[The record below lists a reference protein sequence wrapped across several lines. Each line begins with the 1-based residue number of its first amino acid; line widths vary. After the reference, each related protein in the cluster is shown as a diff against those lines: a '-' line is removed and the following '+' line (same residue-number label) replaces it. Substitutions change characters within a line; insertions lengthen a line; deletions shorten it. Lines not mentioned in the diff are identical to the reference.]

1 MTKTKLFLPLFV
13 ILVMGMAT
21 SAFAQLNCD
30 VASTPVSRASATG
43 HTEQV
48 GDLSFTCAG
57 GATQTFPAVITINYP
72 GLANITNNTTNPTIH
87 PIVITGLTGFP
98 GGAPTVTSVSNTTA
112 QIVIQIPAQPA
123 PAVANTFTLTGVLAS
138 LVGTG
143 LTSLQ
148 ANVSVNPG
156 SNVLITAGQN
166 VATVITSVQPTPI
179 SAAGQAAPALYFS
192 GTGLAVPGRANTVFT
207 ITENYI
213 DFFRNNS
220 VTQYATATHDTQ
232 LLITFSGLPAGAFL
246 TGCGAVANPGTL
258 GVNVVTAP
266 TGGAP
271 NVLLLDF
278 GPDLNLGVVET
289 VTVTCTGLN
298 APTTLPTTA
307 TTVTAT
313 VTAAP
318 IGTAFCTSPAGTT
331 GSATGTFVCVSSGTN
346 ALPGAGAV
354 PRFANTPVSI
364 GTVLS
369 FTPNTTTMII
379 PYALGD
385 PSASPPAG
393 TFDTGI
399 AIANTSTDVVGT
411 ASIFPAGGANAQTGT
426 ITFSFFPND
435 GVAANRFS
443 FTTPSIA
450 AGASYVA
457 NVSDILKAAGRTASF
472 SGYIIAVANF
482 TNAHGMAF
490 VYGGTAA
497 GRLTSASDVLVIP
510 SPILSAR
517 NLTSSS
523 NPGATNTTGIN
534 AVVEG
539 TTK

>member
-21 SAFAQLNCD
+21 SAFAQLSCD

-43 HTEQV
+43 HTEEV
-48 GDLSFTCAG
+48 GDLIFNCTG
-57 GATQTFPAVITINYP
+57 GAVGTLQAILTVNYP
-72 GLANITNNTTNPTIH
+72 GLSSITNNTTSPAAH
-87 PIVITGLTGFP
+87 PIVIPPASLVGFP
-98 GGAPTVTSVSNTTA
+98 GGIPTVTSVSNQTA
-112 QIVIQIPAQPA
+112 QIVITIPPQPA
-123 PAVANTFTLTGVLAS
+123 PAAVNSFSLTGVLAS

-179 SAAGQAAPALYFS
+179 SAAGPAVAALYFS
-192 GTGLAVPGRANTVFT
+192 GTGLAVPGRATTTFT

-213 DFFRNNS
+213 DFFRNS
-220 VTQYATATHDTQ
+220 SPTQYALSSNDTE
-232 LLITFSGLPAGAFL
+232 LLVTFSGLPTGAFL
-246 TGCGAVANPGTL
+246 TGCTAVANPGAIP
-258 GVNVVTAP
+258 VNVTGPTA
-266 TGGAP
+266 GAP
-271 NVLLLDF
+271 STMTLDF
-278 GPDLNLGVVET
+278 AADLSLGAVET
-289 VTVTCTGLN
+289 VTVTCLGLN

-307 TTVTAT
+307 TAVTAT

-318 IGTAFCTSPAGTT
+318 VGTAFCTTAAGTT
-331 GSATGTFVCVSSGTN
+331 GSPTGTFVCISTAGSR
-346 ALPGAGAV
+346 PGAV
-354 PRFANTPVSI
+354 PRYANVPVSI
-364 GTVLS
+364 GTILN

-385 PSASPPAG
+385 PSATPPAG

-411 ASIFPAGGANAQTGT
+411 TSIFAAGGATAQSGT

-443 FTTPSIA
+443 FTTPAIA

-510 SPILSAR
+510 SPILSPR
-517 NLTSSS
+517 T
-523 NPGATNTTGIN
+523 ATGGLGF
-534 AVVEG
+534 VVDA

>member
-57 GATQTFPAVITINYP
+57 GATPTQAAVITINYP
-72 GLANITNNTTNPTIH
+72 GLSNITNNTTGPASH
-87 PIVITGLTGFP
+87 PIVITGLVGFP

-123 PAVANTFTLTGVLAS
+123 PAAANTFTLTGVLAS

-143 LTSLQ
+143 LTTLQ

-179 SAAGQAAPALYFS
+179 SAAGPAIPALYFS
-192 GTGLAVPGRANTVFT
+192 GTGLAVPGRATTTFT

-213 DFFRNNS
+213 DFFRNS
-220 VTQYATATHDTQ
+220 SATQYATSSNDTE

-246 TGCGAVANPGTL
+246 TGCSAVSNTTPPVGAGTGL
-258 GVNVVTAP
+258 NVVTAP
-266 TGGAP
+266 SAAAP
-271 NVLLLDF
+271 TVLVLDFAADLLL
-278 GPDLNLGVVET
+278 GAVET
-289 VTVTCTGLN
+289 ITVTCTGLN

-307 TTVTAT
+307 TAVTAT

-318 IGTAFCTSPAGTT
+318 VGTAFCTTAAGTT
-331 GSATGTFVCVSSGTN
+331 GSATGTFVCLSTAGSR
-346 ALPGAGAV
+346 PGAV

-364 GTVLS
+364 GTVLN

-385 PSASPPAG
+385 PSATPAAG
-393 TFDTGI
+393 VFDTGI

-411 ASIFPAGGANAQTGT
+411 ASIFPAGGATAQTGT

-443 FTTPSIA
+443 FTTPAIA

-457 NVSDILKAAGRTASF
+457 NVSDILKLAGRTASF

-497 GRLTSASDVLVIP
+497 SRLTSASDVLVIP

-517 NLTSSS
+517 T
-523 NPGATNTTGIN
+523 ATGGIGF
-534 AVVEG
+534 VVDA

>member
-1 MTKTKLFLPLFV
+1 MTKMKIFMPLVV

-21 SAFAQLNCD
+21 SAFAQLSCN
-30 VASTPVSRASATG
+30 VASTPVSRATATG

-48 GDLSFTCAG
+48 GDLIFNCTG
-57 GATQTFPAVITINYP
+57 GATPTLAAVITINYP
-72 GLANITNNTTNPTIH
+72 GLTNITNNNTTPAIH
-87 PIVITGLTGFP
+87 PIVIANVVGFP
-98 GGAPTVTSVSNTTA
+98 GGAPTFGSVSNTTG
-112 QIVIQIPAQPA
+112 QIVINLPAQPA
-123 PAVANTFTLTGVLAS
+123 PAAVNSFSLTGVLSS

-143 LTSLQ
+143 LTSLT
-148 ANVSVNPG
+148 ANVSVNPS

-179 SAAGQAAPALYFS
+179 SAAPGAPTALYFS

-213 DFFRNNS
+213 DFFRNFS
-220 VTQYATATHDTQ
+220 ATQYATATHDTQ

-246 TGCGAVANPGTL
+246 TGCGAVATGGPTPPA
-258 GVNVVTAP
+258 VNVVTAP
-266 TGGAP
+266 SALAP
-271 NVLLLDF
+271 TILLLDF
-278 GPDLNLGVVET
+278 AADAQLGVIET
-289 VTVTCTGLN
+289 ITVTCTGLN

-307 TTVTAT
+307 TAVTAT

-318 IGTAFCTSPAGTT
+318 VGTAFCTPGTT
-331 GSATGTFVCVSSGTN
+331 VCGTAGTN
-346 ALPGAGAV
+346 ALPGTGAV
-354 PRFANTPVSI
+354 PRFANTPVSV

-385 PSASPPAG
+385 PAANPPAG

-399 AIANTSTDVVGT
+399 AIANTSTDIVGT
-411 ASIFPAGGANAQTGT
+411 ASIFAAGGATAQTGT
-426 ITFSFFPND
+426 VTFSFFPND

-443 FTTPSIA
+443 FTTAAIA

-457 NVSDILKAAGRTASF
+457 NVSDILKQAGRTTAF

-482 TNAHGMAF
+482 TNGHGMSF

-510 SPILSAR
+510 SPILSPR
-517 NLTSSS
+517 T
-523 NPGATNTTGIN
+523 ATGGV
-534 AVVEG
+534 AFVVDA

>member
-57 GATQTFPAVITINYP
+57 GATATSAAVVTINYP
-72 GLANITNNTTNPTIH
+72 GLAAITNNTTNPPIH
-87 PIVITGLTGFP
+87 PIVITGVTGFP
-98 GGAPTVTSVSNTTA
+98 GGGPTVTSVSNTTG
-112 QIVIQIPAQPA
+112 QIVIQIPAQPV

-143 LTSLQ
+143 LTTLT

-179 SAAGQAAPALYFS
+179 SAAGPAIPALYFS
-192 GTGLAVPGRANTVFT
+192 GTALAVPGRATTTFT

-220 VTQYATATHDTQ
+220 ATQYATATHDTQ
-232 LLITFSGLPAGAFL
+232 LLITFSGAPAGAFL
-246 TGCGAVANPGTL
+246 TGCTAVANPGAL
-258 GVNVVTAP
+258 VVNVVTAP
-266 TGGAP
+266 SATNAT
-271 NVLLLDF
+271 LLLDF
-278 GPDLNLGVVET
+278 GADLNLGVVET

-307 TTVTAT
+307 TAITAT

-318 IGTAFCTSPAGTT
+318 VGTAFCSSVAGTT
-331 GSATGTFVCVSSGTN
+331 GSATGTFVCISAGTN
-346 ALPGAGAV
+346 AAPGAGAV

-364 GTVLS
+364 GTVLN

-385 PSASPPAG
+385 PAAVPPAG
-393 TFDTGI
+393 VFDTGI

-411 ASIFPAGGANAQTGT
+411 TSIFAAGGATAQSGT
-426 ITFSFFPND
+426 ITFSFFPQD

-443 FTTPSIA
+443 FTTPAIA

-497 GRLTSASDVLVIP
+497 GRLTSATDVLVIP
-510 SPILSAR
+510 SPIL
-517 NLTSSS
+517 
-523 NPGATNTTGIN
+523 NPRTATGGIGF
-534 AVVEG
+534 VVDA

>member
-1 MTKTKLFLPLFV
+1 MTKTKLFMPLLV

-21 SAFAQLNCD
+21 SAFAQLSCN
-30 VASTPVSRASATG
+30 VASTPVSRAVATG

-48 GDLSFTCAG
+48 GDLIFNCAG
-57 GATQTFPAVITINYP
+57 GATATLAAVVTINYP
-72 GLANITNNTTNPTIH
+72 GLTNITNNTANPAIH
-87 PIVITGLTGFP
+87 PIVIGNIVGFA
-98 GGAPTVTSVSNTTA
+98 GGAPTVTSVSNNTG
-112 QIVIQIPAQPA
+112 QIVLQIPAQPA
-123 PAVANTFTLTGVLAS
+123 PAAVNSFSLTGVLAS

-143 LTSLQ
+143 LTSLT

-179 SAAGQAAPALYFS
+179 SAAGPAVPALYFS
-192 GTGLAVPGRANTVFT
+192 GTGIAVPGRATTTFT
-207 ITENYI
+207 ITENFI
-213 DFFRNNS
+213 DFFRNQS
-220 VTQYATATHDTQ
+220 ATQYATATHDTQ
-232 LLITFSGLPAGAFL
+232 LLVTFAGLPAGAFL
-246 TGCGAVANPGTL
+246 TPCTAVSNPGAVA
-258 GVNVVTAP
+258 VNIVTAP
-266 TGGAP
+266 TALAP
-271 NVLLLDF
+271 NTLLMDF
-278 GPDLNLGVVET
+278 TADMNLGTVET

-298 APTTLPTTA
+298 PPTTLPTTA
-307 TTVTAT
+307 TAVTAT

-318 IGTAFCTSPAGTT
+318 VGQAFCTTAGGTV
-331 GSATGTFVCVSSGTN
+331 GSATGTFVCVAAGTQ
-346 ALPGAGAV
+346 AAPGAGAV
-354 PRFANTPVSI
+354 PRFASTPVSI
-364 GTVLS
+364 GTVLN

-385 PSASPPAG
+385 PSASAPAG

-411 ASIFPAGGANAQTGT
+411 GSIFAAGGATAQAGT

-443 FTTPSIA
+443 FTTPSIP
-450 AGASYVA
+450 AGGSYVA
-457 NVSDILKAAGRTASF
+457 NLSSILQAAGRTSSF

-482 TNAHGMAF
+482 TNGHGMAF

-497 GRLTSASDVLVIP
+497 GRLTSATDVLVIP

-517 NLTSSS
+517 T
-523 NPGATNTTGIN
+523 ATGGIGL
-534 AVVEG
+534 VVDA